1 MDKTSYYRSLVLNG
15 KVEDIDKLLNMI
27 PKWTYNEKN
36 IDGIKRKYIEN
47 KDKNVQVFFSS
58 NNEIGFQSVNVLPID
73 STIGDIYN
81 KYEDGYDMSENQK
94 SNLKDDILYSL
105 CIQINKAMREY
116 NENTEDS
123 ENSIN
128 VLCGIVPSSFDCEQV

>member
-1 MDKTSYYRSLVLNG
+1 MNRISYYRSLVLNG
-15 KVEDIDKLLNMI
+15 KVEDINKLLSMI
-27 PKWTYNEKN
+27 PTWTYSE
-36 IDGIKRKYIEN
+36 KYIEN
-47 KDKNVQVFFSS
+47 KNKNVQVLFSS
-58 NNEIGFQSVNVLPID
+58 NDEIGFHSVNVLPID

-94 SNLKDDILYSL
+94 INIKDDILYSL

-116 NENTEDS
+116 NENIEDS

-128 VLCGIVPSSFDCEQV
+128 VLCGIVPSNFDCEQV

>member
-73 STIGDIYN
+73 STSGDIYN

>member
-1 MDKTSYYRSLVLNG
+1 
-15 KVEDIDKLLNMI
+15 
-27 PKWTYNEKN
+27 
-36 IDGIKRKYIEN
+36 
-47 KDKNVQVFFSS
+47 
-58 NNEIGFQSVNVLPID
+58 
-73 STIGDIYN
+73 
-81 KYEDGYDMSENQK
+81 MSENQK

-128 VLCGIVPSSFDCEQV
+128 VLCGIVPNSFDCEQV

>member
-1 MDKTSYYRSLVLNG
+1 MDKTSYYRSLILNG

-27 PKWTYNEKN
+27 PKWTYNEKY

-128 VLCGIVPSSFDCEQV
+128 VLCGIIPSSFDCEQV